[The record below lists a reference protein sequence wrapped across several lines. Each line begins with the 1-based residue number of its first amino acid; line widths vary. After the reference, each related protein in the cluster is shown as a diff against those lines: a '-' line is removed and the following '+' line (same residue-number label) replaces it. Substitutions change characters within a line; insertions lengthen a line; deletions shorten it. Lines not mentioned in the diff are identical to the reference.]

1 MKRFKKIIGVMLSV
15 ITVLPYFSSLSFAQN
30 EDRKIIQYNMIVEAD
45 GRNTHWED
53 ENGNTVDFTQS
64 ELPSVK
70 ARARSNYYVP
80 AKIRRPRR
88 GNYNLR
94 KGTGGSTAPAGRSPQ
109 HHALKHRL

>member
-70 ARARSNYYVP
+70 ARERSNYYVP
-80 AKIRRPRR
+80 AKYDARDEGIITSVKEQGAVRHLLGVRRSIMR
-88 GNYNLR
+88 
-94 KGTGGSTAPAGRSPQ
+94 
-109 HHALKHRL
+109 

>member
-1 MKRFKKIIGVMLSV
+1 MKRLKKIIGVMLSV

-30 EDRKIIQYNMIVEAD
+30 EDGKIIQYNMIVEAD

-80 AKIRRPRR
+80 AKYDARDEGIITSVKEQGAVRHLLGVRRSIMR
-88 GNYNLR
+88 
-94 KGTGGSTAPAGRSPQ
+94 
-109 HHALKHRL
+109 

>member
-30 EDRKIIQYNMIVEAD
+30 EDGKIIQYNMIVEAD

-80 AKIRRPRR
+80 AKYDVRDEGIIISVKEQGAVRHLLGVRRSIMR
-88 GNYNLR
+88 
-94 KGTGGSTAPAGRSPQ
+94 
-109 HHALKHRL
+109 